1 MAGYGSLGQRQT
13 RPMDRALTDS
23 ARRSLVALADGLAAD
38 PESGTR
44 VLHTL
49 VELCSDSSVRH
60 DGSPTT
66 GVAAEHRWT
75 RRSPA
80 RGRCLGRSAPTAE
93 PDGLLELTC

>member
-13 RPMDRALTDS
+13 RPVDRALTDS

-66 GVAAEHRWT
+66 GVAAEHRLDPSVPGAWT
-75 RRSPA
+75 VSRALSA
-80 RGRCLGRSAPTAE
+80 DGRT
-93 PDGLLELTC
+93 